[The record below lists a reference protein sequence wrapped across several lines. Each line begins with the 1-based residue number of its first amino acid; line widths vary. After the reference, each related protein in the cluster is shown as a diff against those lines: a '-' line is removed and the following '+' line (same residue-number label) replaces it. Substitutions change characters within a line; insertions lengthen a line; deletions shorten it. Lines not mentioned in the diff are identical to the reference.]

1 MRARAWCLWTLSAFL
16 LAGCVTPARLHEEG
30 RGAESGALAR
40 FPLSGEYDATFVTP
54 WVGRLRGRVHAE
66 VTERGFKANTPPGV
80 AWNLVGG
87 LESVLGRV
95 FTPFLFPSGMILTW
109 ETTLPNKDGPGIG
122 TIGVG
127 SMSSLRMA
135 TRIESLDGT
144 AKILLRD
151 GRAIGAMEFRRAS
164 GERATGV
171 DYPGLVSA
179 AQERIDRSLYD
190 ARVASSGAV
199 RTYMNDVRSAAG
211 VARDDV
217 EFLFAAGAA
226 ARKSLKFNAPLF
238 FPAPGEEELAREEL
252 VSLVRP
258 ARATYDEDARIATLR
273 IDAFVDEGDLKG
285 ALSEAVG
292 HAPAGI
298 VVDLRTSG
306 GVDAL
311 ALVVASRLLVRDVE
325 LGVLCS
331 RGGRERALRGEEFPS
346 VEIQNG
352 EDVDRL
358 LAVIDEH
365 GGARV
370 VVRAAP
376 DAYTGPLAVA
386 VSGRTTS
393 TSEWFAWVMKASGRA
408 KVYGQTTAGRPLLTR
423 EFDLGQGWRLRLAA
437 VDWLP
442 AVGPKVFGKG
452 VSPDVRAGREEAAEV
467 AKRSLAR
474 EAQPGRARPDEEP
487 ARGEFPEFSR
497 R

>member
-1 MRARAWCLWTLSAFL
+1 MWCLWTLSALL
-16 LAGCVTPARLHEEG
+16 LAGCVTPARLREEG
-30 RGAESGALAR
+30 RGVAGGALAR

-54 WVGRLRGRVHAE
+54 WVGNLRGRVHAE
-66 VTERGFKANTPPGV
+66 VTDRGFKANTPPGV
-80 AWNLVGG
+80 AWSLVGG

-109 ETTLPNKDGPGIG
+109 ETTLPGEDGPGEG

-127 SMSSLRMA
+127 SMSSLRMR

-151 GRAIGAMEFRRAS
+151 GRAIGAMEFRKAS
-164 GERATGV
+164 GTRATDV

-190 ARVASSGAV
+190 PKVASSGAV
-199 RTYMNDVRSAAG
+199 RTYMSDVRSAAG
-211 VARDDV
+211 AARDDV

-238 FPAPGEEELAREEL
+238 FPSPGEEEVAREEL

-258 ARATYDEDARIATLR
+258 TRVTHDEGTGIATLR
-273 IDAFVDEGDLKG
+273 IDAFVDESDLHEVL
-285 ALSEAVG
+285 AEAVSHG
-292 HAPAGI
+292 AGGM

-311 ALVVASRLLVRDVE
+311 ALVVASHLLTSDVE
-325 LGVLCS
+325 LGVLFS
-331 RGGRERALRGEEFPS
+331 RAGRERALQGGEFPV
-346 VEIQNG
+346 VEIQRG
-352 EDVDRL
+352 EDVERL
-358 LAVIDEH
+358 LATIDEH

-370 VVRAAP
+370 VVKAAT
-376 DAYTGPLAVA
+376 DAYAGPLAVA

-393 TSEWFAWVMKASGRA
+393 TSEWFAWVMRASGRA
-408 KVYGQTTAGRPLLTR
+408 KLYGQTTAGRPLLTR

-437 VDWLP
+437 VDWIP
-442 AVGPKVFGKG
+442 AAGGRVFGKG
-452 VSPDVRAGREEAAEV
+452 VPPDVRVGREEAAEV
-467 AKRSLAR
+467 ARRSLAKETR
-474 EAQPGRARPDEEP
+474 PGRES
-487 ARGEFPEFSR
+487 GER
-497 R
+497 K